1 MKLDKYQLQ
10 AVEAKEK
17 NILVVAAPG
26 SGKTTVII
34 NRIDYLIKN
43 NISCEDNIIVITFT
57 KAAALNMKDRY
68 KKAFNRSKLPFFGTF
83 HGLFY
88 QILKRYGVNINIIQG
103 YISNKI
109 MESVLRKYFDEV
121 NEDKI
126 KEALNNISLYKTSRK
141 DLQSFESTFSKDIFI
156 ECLEAYSKFK
166 DENNLMDFDDL
177 AIQALHLFETND
189 KLREGY
195 RGLFKY
201 ILVDEFQDC
210 DELQIDFLNIIN
222 EGKDNNIFA
231 VGDEDQCIYSF
242 RGSKPE
248 YMVIFDKIFPG
259 GKKYYLSKNYRST
272 KNIIELSKKI
282 ISHNRK
288 RNSKEILWHNEN
300 DGIIEFQEPL
310 SERLQCEE
318 ISNKIEELRKNNY
331 MYNDNIVLYRTNVES
346 MSIIDVFIRRNIP
359 FTMLDREYNFFSHFI
374 CKDLLAY
381 LQLVHNNSDRE
392 AFLKVINKPFRYI
405 SKINLSYVQEY
416 KEDINPFDILIQK
429 EDTQTFQRKKLDD
442 LKRDFTFLSKSSL
455 NVVIQY
461 IISEMGYI
469 DYLKEYSKKF
479 SSSMEDLEEIL
490 EAFKTSAADF
500 KSIPEFFA
508 HVEEFNKNIEESKKS
523 NDKNRVILST
533 IHGVKGMEFSNVF
546 IINCIEDIIP
556 HASSK
561 DNNIEEERR
570 LFYVGIT
577 RAINNLYLYAP
588 RVKGNNI
595 KEVSRFIKEGELKLQ
610 EASTSG
616 LLKGAKINHKTFGFG
631 VIQNISDNEIN
642 ILFDNGVRRNFILDI
657 VLKHKLIEVVK

>member
-1 MKLDKYQLQ
+1 MKLDKYQME

-34 NRIDYLIKN
+34 NRIDYLIRKKL
-43 NISCEDNIIVITFT
+43 ISEDNIIVITFT

-68 KKAFNRSKLPFFGTF
+68 KKAFNRSKTPFFGTF

-88 QILKRYGVNINIIQG
+88 QILKRYGININIIQG

-109 MESVLRKYFDEV
+109 MESVLRRYFDEV

-126 KEALNNISLYKTSRK
+126 KEALNNISLYKTSRNTLEAFK
-141 DLQSFESTFSKDIFI
+141 PSFSKDIFI
-156 ECLEAYSKFK
+156 ECLEAYSKYK

-177 AIQALHLFETND
+177 AIEALKLFENN
-189 KLREGY
+189 KGIREGY
-195 RGLFKY
+195 KGLFKY
-201 ILVDEFQDC
+201 VLVDEFQDC
-210 DELQIDFLNIIN
+210 DELQIDFLNLIN
-222 EGKDNNIFA
+222 KGNENNLFA

-248 YMVIFDKIFPG
+248 YMVTFNKIFTG

-282 ISHNRK
+282 ISHNKK
-288 RNSKEILWHNEN
+288 RNKKEILWNNEK
-300 DGIIEFQEPL
+300 DGIIEFQESS

-318 ISNKIEELRKNNY
+318 ISNKIQELIKGNY
-331 MYNDNIVLYRTNVES
+331 NYSDNIVLYRTNIES
-346 MSIIDVFIRRNIP
+346 MSIIDVFIRRNMP
-359 FTMLDREYNFFSHFI
+359 FTMIDREYNFFSHFI
-374 CKDLLAY
+374 CRDLLSY
-381 LQLVHNNSDRE
+381 LQLVYNNNDRE
-392 AFLKVINKPFRYI
+392 AFLKIINKPFRYI
-405 SKINLSYVQEY
+405 SKINLSYVRDY

-429 EDTQTFQRKKLDD
+429 EDTPSFQRKKLDD
-442 LKRDFTFLSKSSL
+442 LKRDFAFLSKSSL
-455 NVVIQY
+455 NVAIQY

-479 SSSMEDLEEIL
+479 SSSIEDLEEIV
-490 EAFKTSAADF
+490 EAFKTSAAEF

-523 NDKNRVILST
+523 TDKNRILLST
-533 IHGVKGMEFSNVF
+533 IHGVKGMEFPNVF
-546 IINCIEDIIP
+546 IMNCIEDIIP

-561 DNNIEEERR
+561 DTNIEEERR
-570 LFYVGIT
+570 LFYVAIT
-577 RAINNLYLYAP
+577 RAIQNLYLYAP

-610 EASTSG
+610 KATQKG
-616 LLKGAKINHKTFGFG
+616 LVKGAKIKHNAFGIG
-631 VIQNISDNEIN
+631 IVQSISDNEIS
-642 ILFDNGVRRNFILDI
+642 ILFENGVRRNFVLDI
-657 VLKHKLIEVVK
+657 LLRSKLIEVLE